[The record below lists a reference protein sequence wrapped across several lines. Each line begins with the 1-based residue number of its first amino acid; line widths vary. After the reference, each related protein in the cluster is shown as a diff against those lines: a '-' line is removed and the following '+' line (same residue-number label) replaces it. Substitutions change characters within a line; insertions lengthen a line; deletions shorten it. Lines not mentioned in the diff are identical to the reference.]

1 MDAED
6 LRELIPAAAVR
17 ADDATTS
24 YWIDP
29 AGRVWF
35 GSRLVRGADG
45 PSFRFYRNLFGKDE
59 RRCYVGGSPLTGAEP
74 GTFQVLN
81 YTYVTDGRSVWTLGG
96 RLPDADA
103 QTFVVCDR
111 GFIPAGGIDV
121 PGGGRVPY
129 GFGKDR
135 SSVYYYDFD
144 GRPNRIGKATALS
157 FVSLGDG
164 HFGHDDAFVF
174 YGRTMLPKADARTW
188 TKLGPAH
195 SLYSTDG
202 SRIYYTNRRLAAD
215 RATFVVLDTADGSQL
230 ARDRDHYYFTDLL
243 ISASEFDAFEAQ
255 AR

>member
-1 MDAED
+1 MDPED
-6 LRELIPAAAVR
+6 LRELRPAAAAR

-29 AGRVWF
+29 AGKVWF
-35 GSRLVRGADG
+35 DYDLIRGADG
-45 PSFRFYRNLFGKDE
+45 PSFRFYRNSFGKDD
-59 RRCYVGGSPLTGAEP
+59 RHCYSGGSRLTRAEP
-74 GTFQVLN
+74 STFQVLN

-96 RLPDADA
+96 MLPDADA

-111 GFIPAGGIDV
+111 GFVDLPA
-121 PGGGRVPY
+121 GGRVPY

-144 GRPNRIGKATALS
+144 GKPNRIGKATAAS

-174 YGRTMLPKADARTW
+174 YGRTMLPKADVRSW
-188 TKLGPAH
+188 RKLGPAH

-215 RATFVVLDTADGSQL
+215 RATFVVLDTADGVSQL

-243 ISASEFDAFEAQ
+243 ISAGEFEALEAQ